1 MTQRSLQVRL
11 EPVPAPPWR
20 ERLKTNPGDFADHVR
35 GDGRRHY
42 PDRPGRGAIRMRVV
56 AFIARLISHQIQK
69 HESQRCEGRQRP
81 ALGAGNWRREKNYS
95 IISAISRSIAS
106 RCAT

>member
-1 MTQRSLQVRL
+1 MSAVTADAIIPIAQVEAQR
-11 EPVPAPPWR
+11 
-20 ERLKTNPGDFADHVR
+20 
-35 GDGRRHY
+35 
-42 PDRPGRGAIRMRVV
+42 RMRVV

-69 HESQRCEGRQRP
+69 HELQRCEGRQRP
-81 ALGAGNWRREKNYS
+81 ALDAGNWRREKNYS